1 MNQIHAM
8 RVFVRVAETESFRR
22 AAQQLDVSNALV
34 TRSVAMLEAHLNTR
48 LINRTTR
55 NLALTEAGLR
65 YLEGCRCVLEELD
78 HLERSL
84 AHTESEPS
92 GTLRVVAAGALSLA
106 TLTPLI
112 DGYRRLYPRVN
123 VRLTLAERP
132 VDLMEDGFDVG
143 IVGATPARSSECVER
158 ALGTTTFVPC
168 AAPAWLAE
176 HGEPHTPEQLAQC
189 AAVALPPEERSATWQ
204 FAKPGERAQ
213 QVTLQPGYAVNNMLM
228 VRLAALAGMGVAIV
242 PAPLVADDFSAGT
255 LRRLLPDYEIDDP
268 DARMSI
274 VYPSRQYL
282 PAKTRRFVDYTVEHF
297 EHAHSLS
304 PAPSA
309 TSLSASAPG
318 ARTRPLSVA

>member
-8 RVFVRVAETESFRR
+8 RVFVRVAETGSFRR

-34 TRSVAMLEAHLNTR
+34 TRSVAMLEAHLNAR

-55 NLALTEAGLR
+55 NLALTEAGQR

-143 IVGATPARSSECVER
+143 IVGATPARNGECVER

-168 AAPAWLAE
+168 AAPTWLAE
-176 HGEPHTPEQLAQC
+176 HGEPHTPEELAQC

-228 VRLAALAGMGVAIV
+228 VRLAALAGMGVAVV
-242 PAPLVADDFSAGT
+242 PAPLVADDFTAGT
-255 LRRLLPDYEIDDP
+255 LRRLLPDYDIDDP

-297 EHAHSLS
+297 ELARHAS
-304 PAPSA
+304 PIAASSNGAPS
-309 TSLSASAPG
+309 
-318 ARTRPLSVA
+318 RPLSVA